1 MHGKMEAIEMFGI
14 VMGPEGKEYA
24 KMAATYTI
32 SIIIAYIL
40 FILMGLL

>member
-1 MHGKMEAIEMFGI
+1 MHGKTEATKMFGI

-24 KMAATYTI
+24 KMAATYI
-32 SIIIAYIL
+32 VSIIMAYIL